1 MFKNEGKIKKNS
13 DKQKLTEV
21 VSRVNTINIR
31 LEKITDSIQN
41 SINFIKSFK
50 RYIIVQNKNNKNA
63 LSNL

>member
-41 SINFIKSFK
+41 SINFKKSFK

>member
-31 LEKITDSIQN
+31 LEKITDSIKTP
-41 SINFIKSFK
+41 SILKK
-50 RYIIVQNKNNKNA
+50 VLKDT
-63 LSNL
+63 L